1 MLKLKGKTTTVF
13 AQMCLSEL
21 YFVFLQRYS
30 LDMKLI
36 KTRKQLS
43 EIKLSCSEKTL
54 HLEVQVI
61 LISICSDIRQEAF
74 TIRQEAFT
82 ITTFASSLPKYHK
95 DLYASI
101 DKLRTE
107 TNQKLNRTR

>member
-1 MLKLKGKTTTVF
+1 
-13 AQMCLSEL
+13 
-21 YFVFLQRYS
+21 
-30 LDMKLI
+30 MKLI
-36 KTRKQLS
+36 KTREQLS

-74 TIRQEAFT
+74 TIT
-82 ITTFASSLPKYHK
+82 GLASSLPKYHK

-101 DKLRTE
+101 DILQTE
-107 TNQKLNRTR
+107 TDRKLNRAR

>member
-1 MLKLKGKTTTVF
+1 MLKLKGKTITVF

-21 YFVFLQRYS
+21 YFVFSQRYS

-74 TIRQEAFT
+74 TI
-82 ITTFASSLPKYHK
+82 TTFASSLPKYHK

>member
-1 MLKLKGKTTTVF
+1 MYL
-13 AQMCLSEL
+13 LSEL

-30 LDMKLI
+30 LEMKLI
-36 KTRKQLS
+36 KTREQLS

-61 LISICSDIRQEAF
+61 LILICSDIRREAF
-74 TIRQEAFT
+74 TV
-82 ITTFASSLPKYHK
+82 TTFASSLPKYYK
-95 DLYASI
+95 DLYESI

-107 TNQKLNRTR
+107 MDQKLNRTR